1 MKISEPIF
9 IRKTEKRGYEIT
21 GSLEGYG
28 PIRKYGRS
36 EEEAKERFF
45 EACNAAGKG
54 TARPRRHERKLSHC
68 LPGLR
73 ARK

>member
-9 IRKTEKRGYEIT
+9 IRKTEKRGYEVA

-28 PIRKYGRS
+28 KIRKYGRS

-45 EACNAAGKG
+45 EACNGAAKG
-54 TARPRRHERKLSHC
+54 IALPRRHERRVSRC
-68 LPGLR
+68 SPGRL
-73 ARK
+73 

>member
-28 PIRKYGRS
+28 TIRRYGRS

-45 EACNAAGKG
+45 VACNGAGK
-54 TARPRRHERKLSHC
+54 AAASPRRHQPRVSYC
-68 LPGLR
+68 SP
-73 ARK
+73 A